1 MSSRR
6 PDFDLL
12 DIVRG
17 VEEDPGFDSLETEF
31 WGWQYLVDTGLAWQL
46 QGSYGRTASMLIDD
60 GMIKLK
66 DDPTPTRY
74 VDLPCHGVVRIP
86 YNLHK
91 EEIINWLSRRY
102 GMVEECRMLPYFTE
116 CEGGG
121 YEMFE
126 VAPTETLSYERVD
139 GGITI
144 LGSYCEGYPL
154 KTVLSQDGESESI
167 TIDGKTFVLDHHI
180 HPSPQIETTIV

>member
-60 GMIKLK
+60 GSLLCK
-66 DDPTPTRY
+66 PT
-74 VDLPCHGVVRIP
+74 VC
-86 YNLHK
+86 
-91 EEIINWLSRRY
+91 S
-102 GMVEECRMLPYFTE
+102 
-116 CEGGG
+116 
-121 YEMFE
+121 
-126 VAPTETLSYERVD
+126 APTSLLRQK
-139 GGITI
+139 
-144 LGSYCEGYPL
+144 PL
-154 KTVLSQDGESESI
+154 KSVACDLIESRM
-167 TIDGKTFVLDHHI
+167 
-180 HPSPQIETTIV
+180 